1 MFIRKTKNRSGNLV
15 FQVMKKVGRQNRF
28 VKQLETARNTLEE
41 NQLKILGRQYLD
53 KERIKT
59 GGISL
64 FDNRYYQNSLD
75 KFFSNIEFISALDT
89 VTYDFFKYFYRMIG
103 LNSISN

>member
-1 MFIRKTKNRSGNLV
+1 VFIRKTKNRSGNLV

-41 NQLKILGRQYLD
+41 NQLKILGRQYSD